1 MSHVVGTPNGKNA
14 QQVSVEYDGPN
25 GRQVK
30 VFKGEKA
37 AFQARSFYAK
47 QFKAGANPRVVGGSR

>member
-1 MSHVVGTPNGKNA
+1 MNVIGTPNGKNA
-14 QQVSVEYDGPN
+14 QQVTVEYDGPK
-25 GRQVK
+25 GRTSKTFV
-30 VFKGEKA
+30 GEKA